1 MRAIRSLITFLRL
14 RFVVSLAVL
23 SVSVAIL
30 ELLFWYLLI
39 PLLGGA
45 PRIELNLS
53 QGLSGEFLFL
63 MVVLFRGFLFIT
75 NAWITNSILFN
86 ALTEVRTKIVKAVIG
101 APIEKYEKIGKVKL
115 SNDIIL
121 NTQIAIDS
129 VLTNILKLILNF
141 TILAAIVIAFYILYG
156 SKVFIV
162 VIGIILI
169 LLLAIV
175 FLMPKVRDW
184 SKQIVRENN
193 NVISNTDYLLQNI
206 KEIKIN
212 AFSSLA
218 LDKIE
223 KVFGRYSSIQ
233 TLIRFFQLL
242 PKYLVETS
250 VYFSIAL
257 FLYLKGGENFLV
269 EISVLS
275 LMAMRT
281 LPLINEMIIAF
292 NGLSAGRGGR
302 DQLESSLLS
311 LQTPSNNSFS
321 YIEGLDS
328 ILRVR
333 NLTFSFDDNQ
343 PLFKDLN
350 ITLNRGEIVG
360 LIGDS
365 GSGKSTLLDLILG
378 IRIAK
383 SGEVAINK
391 SASVYYISQRP
402 FVPEVSLFEYAL
414 EYSGRQDVWPDFVE
428 LLERFNIGFLAD
440 QKNLILNDST
450 LSLSGGQRQ
459 KIALAACLCSN
470 SNLNILDEATSGM
483 DIQSLR
489 VVLETIQEL
498 RGNRTFLIV
507 THQHDFKLIC
517 DRVIKL

>member
-1 MRAIRSLITFLRL
+1 MRAIKSLMTFLRL
-14 RFVVSLAVL
+14 RFVFLLASLT
-23 SVSVAIL
+23 VSVAFL

-39 PLLGGA
+39 PLLGGV
-45 PRIELNLS
+45 PRLELDLN
-53 QGLSGEFLFL
+53 QGLSEELLFL
-63 MVVLFRGFLFIT
+63 VVVLFRGILFIT
-75 NAWITNSILFN
+75 NAWVTNSILFN
-86 ALTEVRTKIVKAVIG
+86 ALTEVRTKIVKAVIR
-101 APIEKYEKIGKVKL
+101 APLEKYEKIGKVKL

-129 VLTNILKLILNF
+129 VLTNILKLVLNS
-141 TILAAIVIAFYILYG
+141 TILLAIVIAFFMLYG
-156 SKVFIV
+156 STVFIV
-162 VIGIILI
+162 VIGIIVL
-169 LLLAIV
+169 LLLAVV
-175 FLMPKVRDW
+175 FLMPKVRVW

-193 NVISNTDYLLQNI
+193 KVISNTDYLLQNI

-212 AFSSLA
+212 AFSGLA
-218 LDKIE
+218 LNKIE
-223 KVFGRYSSIQ
+223 KVFSHYSSIQ

-281 LPLINEMIIAF
+281 LPLINEMIIAL
-292 NGLSAGRGGR
+292 NGLSSGRGGR
-302 DQLESSLLS
+302 DQLESSLLN
-311 LQTPSNNSFS
+311 LITPSNNSIS
-321 YIEGLDS
+321 YVEGLDS

-333 NLTFSFDDNQ
+333 NLSFSFDDDQ

-350 ITLNRGEIVG
+350 ISLNKGEIVG

-365 GSGKSTLLDLILG
+365 GSGKSTLLDLLLG
-378 IRIAK
+378 IRTAS
-383 SGEVAINK
+383 SGEVSIRK
-391 SASVYYISQRP
+391 GTSVYYISQRP
-402 FVPEVSLFEYAL
+402 FVPEVSLFEYAV
-414 EYSGRQDVWPDFVE
+414 EYSGRSDVWPDFVE

-440 QKNLILNDST
+440 QKNLILSDST

-459 KIALAACLCSN
+459 KIALAACLCSK

-489 VVLETIQEL
+489 VVLETIKES
-498 RGNRTFLIV
+498 RGERTFLIV